1 MLYEF
6 KLNHSAAEAARNL
19 ALAFGSESP
28 SERTVRCWFAK
39 FASGDFDLEGRT
51 GRGRRVSLDDEA
63 LRAAVESKPDT
74 TTRVLAA
81 DFGVHHTTS
90 VKHLA
95 SIGMVKKIQKWTHYA
110 ESYCCDWDLMYE
122 KLRPAVVNRSGP
134 VLLQDNASS
143 HSSKL
148 TREKLTQ

>member
-1 MLYEF
+1 MMSRRDFRMIMLYEF
-6 KLNHSAAEAARNL
+6 KLSHSAAETAHNL

-28 SERTVRCWFAK
+28 SERTMRCWFAE
-39 FASGDFDLEGRT
+39 FASGDFDLEEKA

-81 DFGVHHTTS
+81 DFGVHHTTV

-95 SIGMVKKIQKWTHYA
+95 SIGMVKKIQKWTPH
-110 ESYCCDWDLMYE
+110 DLTDDQ
-122 KLRPAVVNRSGP
+122 RSTRYTICP
-134 VLLQDNASS
+134 NLLV
-143 HSSKL
+143 
-148 TREKLTQ
+148 R